1 MNSFRVELNYNI
13 YITGSNAYLLSSEY
27 ATYLVGRYVEI
38 KMLPLSFSEFMYFH
52 DLRLEEIAGV
62 LDKKKKQFRDKNGVL
77 YDLNEVF
84 EAYLRFGGM
93 PGISD
98 VGLDQ
103 EKALV
108 LLDGIYSTVVIRDIL
123 EKGCYWFKQG
133 HIFKN
138 PFYYID
144 YVLAQVCAFQ
154 FLNKSNEDF
163 KKAWDDYINICKIGG
178 TKSFLEIVEIGN
190 LESPFEENTMKNI
203 SQKVGALLENIKD
216 SDL

>member
-1 MNSFRVELNYNI
+1 MRI
-13 YITGSNAYLLSSEY
+13 YPKSQKIEQLIQKILLKKGY
-27 ATYLVGRYVEI
+27 QRGLF
-38 KMLPLSFSEFMYFH
+38 LSLIH
-52 DLRLEEIAGV
+52 I
-62 LDKKKKQFRDKNGVL
+62 Q
-77 YDLNEVF
+77 
-84 EAYLRFGGM
+84 
-93 PGISD
+93 IC
-98 VGLDQ
+98 
-103 EKALV
+103 
-108 LLDGIYSTVVIRDIL
+108 IRDRDYRDIDSL